1 MLAKT
6 WSCLLALFLLAGCG
20 STPAPANS
28 QGDVP
33 LQNTYWKLAVLRSV
47 PINYYSGERQLHLVF
62 QPDGRVVGFSGCNR
76 LMGTY
81 KQQGESLSFGPPAS
95 TRVVCEQGSDRERV
109 FHDVLANTTRWRVM
123 GTWLELNDANGAVLA
138 RFEAG
143 R

>member
-1 MLAKT
+1 M
-6 WSCLLALFLLAGCG
+6 
-20 STPAPANS
+20 PPPANS

-33 LQNTYWKLAVLRSV
+33 LQGTYWKLTVLRSV
-47 PINYYSGERQLHLVF
+47 PVNYYSGERQLHLVF

-81 KQQGESLSFGPPAS
+81 KQQGEGLTFGPPAT

-109 FHDVLANTTRWRVM
+109 FHDVLAKTTRWRVM
-123 GTWLELNDANGAVLA
+123 GSWLELNDASGAVLA